1 MKKYCKIL
9 LFLFFLV
16 PISCTK
22 EARLHHLEQR
32 AEKELVGLR
41 SAILSGNLDSIWLIT
56 RQSDNIHYLIFR
68 EGKPVFWSDNTL
80 TSPLIVI
87 PSYDHWYDYDFSNAM
102 CRCRWT
108 QVGDYKVETIIPMYW
123 HVKAKESIEQS
134 FSYQP
139 LLHQE
144 VSLFSGARRQG
155 RIYLLLT
162 VLLFVILAIWTA
174 IVLVR
179 ARGFH
184 NLKLSRKI
192 QLMMIAVLLVGYA
205 SVIVVSVN
213 YIRRHNLERQQVE
226 LQQKA
231 RFIQAALQNLYFWD
245 YSTTTISPSSLNVD
259 LRDLAYA
266 YGTDIH
272 IYDIN
277 GVLLGSSTPQL
288 FQFSLLSRYLE
299 PEVMFT
305 TKSTTTCF
313 SSIGDVRYLSAYTE
327 FVNGN
332 NIQLGYIAVPSFI
345 SQDEVRA
352 EVDTFLARL
361 LPVYILVLL
370 IAIFVSLALSRV
382 ITEEFMSRYSKMKEE
397 LARQSEQ
404 LARSERE
411 GAWRTMARQ
420 IAHEINNPL
429 TPMRLTLQ
437 QLQRLKGTDRF
448 DEHFDKST
456 QMLIGQVDNL
466 SRIASSFSSFAKQ
479 PTVEPSE
486 VDVAQKLS
494 AMIMLCAN
502 NPQKVSIR
510 YFGPE
515 SGVMARADKE
525 QISQAFNNIIRNA
538 IQAVGGLV
546 FDGEPEYKAP
556 KGDIIVVLK
565 NDPKQKEIEISISDN
580 GPGIPEEIQEK
591 IFLPNF
597 TTKSNG
603 AGLGLAITKHI
614 VEGGD
619 GRITFTT
626 SPKGTTFY
634 IYLKRV

>member
-1 MKKYCKIL
+1 MKKYFKIV
-9 LFLFFLV
+9 LFLLLLLQV
-16 PISCTK
+16 SCSQ
-22 EARLHHLEQR
+22 EHRIRRLEQR
-32 AEKELVGLR
+32 AERELAALS
-41 SAILSGNLDSIWLIT
+41 SAIVTGNLDSIWLVA
-56 RQSDNIHYLIFR
+56 RQSDDIHYLIFR

-80 TSPLIVI
+80 TSPMIVI
-87 PSYDHWYDYDFSNAM
+87 PNYDRWYDYDFSNAM

-108 QVGDYKVETIIPMYW
+108 QIGDYKVETIIPVTW
-123 HVKAKESIEQS
+123 HVKEKESIEQS
-134 FSYQP
+134 FSYHP
-139 LLHQE
+139 LLE
-144 VSLFSGARRQG
+144 ERESLFRGSQARVRL
-155 RIYLLLT
+155 YLLLT
-162 VLLFVILAIWTA
+162 LLLFALLLLWTGVEL
-174 IVLVR
+174 IR
-179 ARGFH
+179 ARGFR

-192 QLMMIAVLLVGYA
+192 QLMMITVLLLGYA
-205 SVIVVSVN
+205 SVIVVSMN

-226 LQQKA
+226 LQQKS
-231 RFIQAALQNLYFWD
+231 RFVQAALQNLYFWD
-245 YSTTTISPSSLNVD
+245 YSTSTISTTGLNAD

-272 IYDIN
+272 VYDLN

-305 TKSTTTCF
+305 DKSTTTCF
-313 SSIGDVRYLSAYTE
+313 STIGDVRYLSAYTE

-370 IAIFVSLALSRV
+370 IAIFVSLGVSRLL
-382 ITEEFMSRYSKMKEE
+382 TEEFMTRYSRMKED
-397 LARQSEQ
+397 LARSSEQ

-437 QLQRLKGTDRF
+437 QLQRMKGTERF
-448 DEHFDKST
+448 DAQFDKAT
-456 QMLIGQVDNL
+456 TMLIGQVDNL
-466 SRIASSFSSFAKQ
+466 SRIASSFSTFAKQ
-479 PTVEPSE
+479 PTVEPSV

-494 AMIMLCAN
+494 ETVTLCAN
-502 NPQKVSIR
+502 NPQGVAIR
-510 YFGPE
+510 YFGPDA
-515 SGVMARADKE
+515 GVMARADKE
-525 QISQAFNNIIRNA
+525 QIGQAFNNIIRNA
-538 IQAVGGLV
+538 VQAVGGLIL
-546 FDGEPEYKAP
+546 DGEPERKTP
-556 KGDIIVVLK
+556 DGDIIVILK
-565 NDPKQKEIEISISDN
+565 DNARASEIEISISDN
-580 GPGIPEEIQEK
+580 GPGIPEDIQEK

-597 TTKSNG
+597 TTKSTG

-626 SPKGTTFY
+626 SSKGTTFY
-634 IYLKRV
+634 IFLKRA